1 MLTCS
6 LVLVLQTELD
16 DVLEDELESFGELD
30 VGADAFMRRFP
41 DGGLAVK
48 TIEWPLALTDH
59 AKYKHRSPPCYQKAA
74 IDKKKNGTQLQSA

>member
-30 VGADAFMRRFP
+30 VSADAFMRRFP
-41 DGGLAVK
+41 DGGLAMK
-48 TIEWPLALTDH
+48 TNEWPLAFTDY
-59 AKYKHRSPPCYQKAA
+59 AKYIHRSPPIYQKASIA
-74 IDKKKNGTQLQSA
+74 